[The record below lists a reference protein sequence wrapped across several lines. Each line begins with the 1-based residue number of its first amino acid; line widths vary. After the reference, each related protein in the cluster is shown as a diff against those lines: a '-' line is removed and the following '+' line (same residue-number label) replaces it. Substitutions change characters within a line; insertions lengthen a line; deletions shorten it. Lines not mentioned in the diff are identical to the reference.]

1 MQCGNSNI
9 ASFQSLKGWFN
20 KAKQNCERVL
30 EKYSEPLQFG
40 NRAIQIKKEAVQK
53 YMKASKIP
61 KNHPAKLYSKK
72 WRDLSIHS
80 SGLVVCELTRI
91 VPPEASRRNILDK
104 FHDSHC
110 GIEKLQKLAKQR
122 FYWPGLNN
130 SIEQIVK
137 QCDKCQYLLP
147 SHPMQPVKVCLA
159 ASYPMSDVATDLFQ
173 IGSND

>member
-20 KAKQNCERVL
+20 KAKQNCEQVL

-80 SGLVVCELTRI
+80 SGLV
-91 VPPEASRRNILDK
+91 
-104 FHDSHC
+104 
-110 GIEKLQKLAKQR
+110 G
-122 FYWPGLNN
+122 
-130 SIEQIVK
+130 
-137 QCDKCQYLLP
+137 
-147 SHPMQPVKVCLA
+147 
-159 ASYPMSDVATDLFQ
+159 DVATDLFQ
-173 IGSND
+173 IGSNDYIALVDRYSGWPMCAKLRSKTTESSTPL